1 MSKKEKLRLRFLSRP
16 SDLTWDE
23 FVQVMA
29 LYGFEEQ
36 SNSGSSHR
44 MFMNADKRKISGMVR
59 PHGNK
64 LVKRYLIDEAI
75 EQLRTLGF
83 DI

>member
-23 FVQVMA
+23 FVQVMM

-36 SNSGSSHR
+36 PNSGSSHR
-44 MFMNADKRKISGMVR
+44 MFMNTDKKKISGMVK

-64 LVKRYLIDEAI
+64 LVKKYLIDEAI
-75 EQLRTLGF
+75 EQLRNLGLES
-83 DI
+83 